1 LSNSEQ
7 HLLNHRKAKKFVEL
21 VKKELKEYNM
31 KLVFGRGEMVNGYK
45 CRCSGY
51 FDEEKVVVASK
62 NRHWLSVL
70 VHEYSHFLQW
80 KKRDEEYEDM
90 FINGK
95 DCNGIIDDWLD
106 GEEYRPSTIEK
117 AFIKVRRMEKT
128 CDMIALSLIR
138 KYKLPINEEY
148 FTRHANC
155 HVYYYHMMERT
166 RKRYVNDEMFYNIMV
181 HKAMPKTFKCK
192 NIRYMPEKIY
202 KIARRAF

>member
-1 LSNSEQ
+1 MSNSEY
-7 HLLNHRKAKKFVEL
+7 HLLQHPKAKKFVDL
-21 VKKELKEYNM
+21 VKRELKEYNM
-31 KLVFGRGEMVNGYK
+31 KLVFGRGKLVNGYK

-51 FDEEKVVVASK
+51 FDEERIVVAK
-62 NRHWLSVL
+62 NNRHWLSVL

-90 FINGK
+90 RINGK
-95 DCNGIIDDWLD
+95 DCLVIIDDWLD
-106 GEEYRPSTIEK
+106 GVEYRPTTVEK

-138 KYKLPINEEY
+138 KFKLPINEEY
-148 FTRHANC
+148 FTRQANC

-166 RKRYVNDEMFYNIMV
+166 RKRYINDRMFQNVGLYRL
-181 HKAMPKTFKCK
+181 MPKTFHCK
-192 NIRYMPEKIY
+192 NVRYMPEKIY